1 MLLVYVHK
9 STSRVKYAFNV
20 VFRELIKLP
29 FEITSDLE
37 KFNTCKGPKFS
48 YHTHSL
54 DNEFFVQ
61 SNDLLFESGIVEQE
75 IIPIEIENTTA
86 LFGCSPKS
94 NFAFDV
100 FSATFYM
107 VCRYEEYLPHKR
119 DEHDRF
125 EAKQSIS
132 TKFNFLNKPVV
143 NQWAELFWQ
152 ALSSHLPD
160 LVRKKSKYN
169 FLTTI
174 DIDNAY
180 QYKEKGFIRTISGYA
195 KSIFSLNFSS
205 LKHRLLVQI
214 GRKVDPYDTYAY
226 QLDTIK
232 KHKLNFIYFFL
243 LGDYGVNDKNIPI
256 SNPKFRSLIKHL
268 SDYAD
273 VGIHPSYASNT
284 SFKALEAEV
293 NKLSPII
300 KKEVTQSRQHFLKL
314 KFPETYRNLIDLDIL
329 NDYSMGY
336 ASHPGFRAG
345 ICTPYYFYDLD
356 LEVETRLQIHPFSVM
371 EVTLQYYLKIKP
383 EEAVKIYTD
392 LIDEVKAVNGTFI
405 SVWHNDTLA
414 NEGIWKGWRNTFE
427 KMIEHGKE

>member
-1 MLLVYVHK
+1 MLLIYVQK
-9 STSRVKYAFNV
+9 STRRIKYAFNV
-20 VFRELIKLP
+20 VFRELIKVP
-29 FEITSDLE
+29 FEITSEIE
-37 KFNTCKGPKFS
+37 KFNSWKEPKFS
-48 YHTHSL
+48 YNTHALL
-54 DNEFFVQ
+54 DEFFVQ
-61 SNDLLFESGIVEQE
+61 SNALLFENGIVEQD

-86 LFGCSPKS
+86 LFACSPKS
-94 NFAFDV
+94 HFPFDIFA
-100 FSATFYM
+100 ATFYM

-132 TKFNFLNKPVV
+132 TKCNFLNKPVV
-143 NQWAELFWQ
+143 NQWAEILWKTISNKFPN
-152 ALSSHLPD
+152 LP
-160 LVRKKSKYN
+160 RKEAKYK
-169 FLTTI
+169 FLTTV

-180 QYKEKGFIRTISGYA
+180 LYKEKGFIRTISGYA
-195 KSIFSLNFSS
+195 KNIFSLNFSS
-205 LKHRLLVQI
+205 LRDRIFVQA
-214 GRKVDPYDTYAY
+214 GKKTDPYDTYAY

-232 KHKLNFIYFFL
+232 KYKLDFVYFFL
-243 LGDYGVNDKNIPI
+243 IGDYGINDKNIPI

-273 VGIHPSYASNT
+273 VGIHPSYASNKD
-284 SFKALEAEV
+284 FKTLELEV

-345 ICTPYYFYDLD
+345 TCTPYYFYDLD
-356 LEVETRLQIHPFSVM
+356 LEVETRLKIHPFSVM

-383 EEAVKIYTD
+383 EEAIKIYTD

-414 NEGIWKGWRNTFE
+414 DEGIWKGWRNTFE
-427 KMIEHGKE
+427 KMIQYGKE